1 MEHSTI
7 VAALHNPIYYKYDT
21 LVALIDK
28 LLEELKLDSS
38 ASTTLKE
45 HLNNYYS
52 YLVTTLKRI
61 PILWTSVSLLARK

>member
-52 YLVTTLKRI
+52 YLVTNCKRI
-61 PILWTSVSLLARK
+61 PRCLYLHANDSTP